1 MNTRMHA
8 GGKPDVALGA
18 EASGPRAVIAVAD
31 EAVEGRVL
39 GAGARRVALVTGAG
53 RGIGRATALQ
63 LARTGCDLVVTGR
76 DAGRLAAVVAE
87 LRALGAQAQAVQGDL
102 HDEAFWAAL
111 AEAAPRVDVL
121 VHNAAQPAPY
131 GLLQD
136 VSLQALQQSLDSVL
150 LTGLRLAQRVVPHM
164 KTQGWGRIV
173 YVGSVAWQMGAH
185 GQVGYAAAK
194 SGLQGLVRSLAVET
208 GRGGI
213 TCNLVE
219 PGFIDTERTRDAVA
233 EPMRQALAART
244 ALGREGRAD
253 EVAAVIGFLASDAA
267 SYVTGACVPV
277 SGGIELGMKPWP

>member
-1 MNTRMHA
+1 MDTPLN
-8 GGKPDVALGA
+8 PDEQAH
-18 EASGPRAVIAVAD
+18 EARLTTAPRRI
-31 EAVEGRVL
+31 
-39 GAGARRVALVTGAG
+39 ALVTGAG

-63 LARTGCDLVVTGR
+63 LARAGCDLIVTGR
-76 DAGRLAAVVAE
+76 DAGRLQALVAE
-87 LRALGAQAQAVQGDL
+87 LRATGAQAQAVLGDL
-102 HDEAFWAAL
+102 HDEAFWTAL
-111 AEAAPRVDVL
+111 AEAAPHVDVL

-150 LTGLRLAQRVVPHM
+150 LAGLRLARMVVPHM
-164 KTQGWGRIV
+164 KAQGWGRIV
-173 YVGSVAWQMGAH
+173 YVGSVAWQVGAH

-194 SGLQGLVRSLAVET
+194 SGLQGLVRSLAVEA

-233 EPMRQALAART
+233 EPMRQALAGRT

-253 EVAAVIGFLASDAA
+253 EVAAVIAFLASDAA
-267 SYVTGACVPV
+267 SYVTGVCMPV